1 MNQPENTERGLSIVA
16 GVVTALAVIGLCGGG
31 GYLFAQRRM
40 AQVKRGWLLKPVAV
54 GARDVPAG
62 TVLAPGDVVAGE
74 VPEQFVTGN
83 TVLAAEQPSLVG
95 KKLLAPLA
103 RGELVDRGHLIGPV
117 QSPVDVGCFETAKVT
132 ASSLGLDGDES
143 VKAFLKRLG
152 SSK

>member
-1 MNQPENTERGLSIVA
+1 MSIVA
-16 GVVTALAVIGLCGGG
+16 GVVMALAVIGLCGGAG
-31 GYLFAQRRM
+31 SLFAQRRM
-40 AQVKRGWLLKPVAV
+40 AQVKRGWVLEAVAV

-62 TVLAPGDVVAGE
+62 AVLTAGDVVVGE
-74 VPEQFVTGN
+74 VPEQFVTGHA
-83 TVLAAEQPSLVG
+83 VLAAEQPSLVG

-103 RGELVDRGHLIGPV
+103 RGELVDRGHL
-117 QSPVDVGCFETAKVT
+117 VGAVHPSVEAGCSETAKAT